1 MCPQIFVPL
10 ITKFASTA
18 IGKAVLTA
26 GAGALASRVMAP
38 KRQPQPQ
45 QAPVIIPKQ
54 NTTYQR
60 QQGPAAAAALDDEN
74 IRPQDEDIMVAQNKK
89 ARKKLDRTRK
99 GVKGLGAVEAPTE
112 SAPLGINPGSYA

>member
-1 MCPQIFVPL
+1 MCPPIFGL
-10 ITKFASTA
+10 IAKFASTA

-26 GAGALASRVMAP
+26 GAGMLANKMTAP
-38 KRQPQPQ
+38 RPQPQP
-45 QAPVIIPKQ
+45 PVIIPKT
-54 NTTYQR
+54 NTPYQR
-60 QQGPAAAAALDDEN
+60 PNAPGATAALDDEN

>member
-26 GAGALASRVMAP
+26 GAGALASKVLAP
-38 KRQPQPQ
+38 KPQPTQQ

-54 NTTYQR
+54 NTPYQR
-60 QQGPAAAAALDDEN
+60 PNAPAATAALDDEN
-74 IRPQDEDIMVAQNKK
+74 IRPQDEDIMIAQNKK

-99 GVKGLGAVEAPTE
+99 GVKSLAAVDAPTDVP
-112 SAPLGINPGSYA
+112 SMGINPVGYN

>member
-1 MCPQIFVPL
+1 MCPQVFIPL

-26 GAGALASRVMAP
+26 GAGALINKAVAP
-38 KRQPQPQ
+38 RPQQPS

-54 NTTYQR
+54 NTPYQR
-60 QQGPAAAAALDDEN
+60 QQGPAATAALDDEN
-74 IRPQDEDIMVAQNKK
+74 IRPQDEDIMIAQNKK